1 LLISLRANEPG
12 LPIRNSEILQ
22 NDSDSSVE
30 SSHSVKKRASSRV
43 TIFLNVTRVESE
55 SPKSW
60 LESSHWL
67 ESRYHCQGVRRSIPG
82 SPASG
87 ALVESCIAYLYS

>member
-55 SPKSW
+55 SPKIVTRVDS
-60 LESSHWL
+60 LTRVTLSL
-67 ESRYHCQGVRRSIPG
+67 MFCRRWKCLDIRRRG
-82 SPASG
+82 M
-87 ALVESCIAYLYS
+87 AL